1 MVYYGFNFLRKESF
15 NRMKLILSTLL
26 ICLLTSQSAFSAT
39 TSKKSSASKKNAT
52 VAPQK
57 VKGCISRTPY
67 IGAIIIDADSGAVL
81 FEDNPDALCYPA
93 STLKMMT
100 LLVIEEKIADGSI
113 KLTDQ
118 VKVSTRACKTGGSQV
133 YLDPRETFT
142 VEDLLYALMIQS
154 ANDAAVALAE
164 HVSGTVESFCELMN
178 ARAKQ
183 IGMNNSNF
191 ITPNGLTTSSDKA
204 HDKST
209 ARDMAILGRQLC
221 KYPDVFKYTSAVT
234 RAFREGTDK
243 PFIMTTHNPFL
254 KDNAEGVDGF
264 KTGFTAIAGW
274 SIVVTCK
281 RSNRRVI
288 IAVMG
293 SDERLLRDAKAKE
306 LLSKAFA
313 GVPSAGPSNPAVRAP
328 AAGKTKTPPGKAAT
342 PPPPPPPSAF

>member
-1 MVYYGFNFLRKESF
+1 
-15 NRMKLILSTLL
+15 MKRIFASLL
-26 ICLLTSQSAFSAT
+26 ICLFASHVAFSAT
-39 TSKKSSASKKNAT
+39 TSKKSSTSKKNT
-52 VAPQK
+52 VVAPQK

-67 IGAIIIDADSGAVL
+67 IGAIIVDADSGAVL
-81 FEDNPDALCYPA
+81 FEDNADALCYPA
-93 STLKMMT
+93 STLKLMT

-133 YLDPRETFT
+133 YLDPRETFS
-142 VEDLLYALMIQS
+142 VEELLYALMIQS

-164 HVSGTVESFCELMN
+164 HVAGTVEAFCELMN

-191 ITPNGLTTSSDKA
+191 ITPNGLTTSADKA

-234 RAFREGTDK
+234 RAFREGSDK

-281 RSNRRVI
+281 RNNKRVI

-306 LLSKAFA
+306 LLNKTFA
-313 GVPSAGPSNPAVRAP
+313 GVPSAGPSNPASSAHVRAPTVKPP
-328 AAGKTKTPPGKAAT
+328 AAGKTAT

>member
-1 MVYYGFNFLRKESF
+1 
-15 NRMKLILSTLL
+15 MKLILSTLL
-26 ICLLTSQSAFSAT
+26 ICLLASQSAFSAP
-39 TSKKSSASKKNAT
+39 TSKKSSASKKSVAA
-52 VAPQK
+52 APQK

-67 IGAIIIDADSGAVL
+67 VGAIIVDADSGAVL
-81 FEDNPDALCYPA
+81 FEDNADALCYPA
-93 STLKMMT
+93 STLKLMT

-113 KLTDQ
+113 KLTDK

-133 YLDPRETFT
+133 YLDPRETFSI
-142 VEDLLYALMIQS
+142 EDLLYALMIQS

-164 HVSGTVESFCELMN
+164 HVAGTVEAFCELMN

-183 IGMNNSNF
+183 IGMTNSNF
-191 ITPNGLTTSSDKA
+191 ITPNGLTTSADKA

-221 KYPDVFKYTSAVT
+221 KYPDVFKYTSTVT
-234 RAFREGTDK
+234 RSLREETGK

-254 KDNAEGVDGF
+254 KDNTEGVDGF
-264 KTGFTAIAGW
+264 KTGFTSVAGW

-281 RSNRRVI
+281 RNNRRVI

-293 SDERLLRDAKAKE
+293 SDARLLRDAKAKE
-306 LLSKAFA
+306 LLNKAFP
-313 GVPSAGPSNPAVRAP
+313 GVPSAGPSNHTVRAP
-328 AAGKTKTPPGKAAT
+328 AGGKTTT